1 MRTVKIGINQ
11 RWGCVTQADVED
23 FYSSCFAF
31 ICEPLPFLSRISE
44 HNVALIVYSLMP
56 GTSAK
61 QVTSCYLLRYSGYK
75 QSFPH
80 QPLVSLSLSLSKTKI
95 CSFFW
100 LPSWTVGLGSILETF
115 SVFPWTCLGF
125 IAIGTWTCPSFSPPI
140 ILAKNCLE
148 SKNDIKKK

>member
-11 RWGCVTQADVED
+11 RRGCV

-80 QPLVSLSLSLSKTKI
+80 QPLVSLSLSLEDKNLQLFLVTELDCRTRVHPRDVFCIPLDLSRIYCNWYMDLSEFFPPPLFLLKI
-95 CSFFW
+95 V
-100 LPSWTVGLGSILETF
+100 LRV
-115 SVFPWTCLGF
+115 
-125 IAIGTWTCPSFSPPI
+125 
-140 ILAKNCLE
+140 KMM
-148 SKNDIKKK
+148 